1 MKLRTCLRDPIP
13 EIAQAARH
21 LDAAVSAHLAGQ
33 FHLAGGLIWL
43 ADMPEIRAWTES
55 LWGNNSPHVL
65 LRSVPDS
72 PISLSK
78 DKRAKLRMPTR
89 AEKQILHR
97 RDGYH
102 CRFCGI
108 PLIRK
113 ETRERIS
120 KVYPDS
126 LPWGSRNIDQHAAFQ
141 AMWLQYDHLLPHA
154 RGGTNDSENIVI
166 TCAPCNF
173 ARMNHTLEE
182 VGLID
187 PRTREPVKSTWDG
200 LERFR

>member
-13 EIAQAARH
+13 EIAQAARN

-43 ADMPEIRAWTES
+43 ADMSEIRAWTES

-89 AEKQILHR
+89 NEKQILHR

-120 KVYPDS
+120 KVYPDA
-126 LPWGSRNIDQHAAFQ
+126 LPWGSRNSDQHAAFQ

-154 RGGTNDSENIVI
+154 
-166 TCAPCNF
+166 
-173 ARMNHTLEE
+173 
-182 VGLID
+182 
-187 PRTREPVKSTWDG
+187 
-200 LERFR
+200 